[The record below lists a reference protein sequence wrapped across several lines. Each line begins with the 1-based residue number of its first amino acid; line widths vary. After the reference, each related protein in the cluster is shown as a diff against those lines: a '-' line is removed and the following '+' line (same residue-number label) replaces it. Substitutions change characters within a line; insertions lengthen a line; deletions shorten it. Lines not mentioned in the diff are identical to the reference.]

1 MAATLVRL
9 RRRQGARARHRL
21 LWRLWT
27 VASLLIAFQTG
38 SAEAATLLSPTG
50 GQVHALVIG
59 ADDYVA
65 QPHLK
70 GAVADASDLAGALR
84 KAGVTDL
91 TVLLDR
97 QVTRQ
102 SVMATLQRMAM
113 QAKPGDLFFI
123 SFAGHGAQLPER
135 TPGSNPDGMD
145 EVFVLPGFEP
155 SGAGTA
161 ERIIDKEL
169 HALLQRIEQ
178 HGAFTLF
185 VADTCHGGGLI
196 RSVDA
201 RATDI
206 SYRQASVLR
215 IEADELQ
222 PINTPAEAMLD
233 ETSFEKLTFLA
244 AVDKNSKAPE
254 VRIPGQPTLRG
265 ALSYA
270 VARAIEGT
278 APALLDGSVVNR
290 KRLFEYAR
298 QVVSQYSEQRQVIT
312 VEPLRSAALIEAP
325 AFRLLD
331 AAPATTT
338 PPQPWKDVPVRVRFT
353 EGPRESIALL
363 TPVTTPFKI
372 VGAHEPAELIWDNA
386 SGDVVS
392 DTGSIIALHAPERD
406 LPGIVDRTRALSA
419 LQKLGEARPQT
430 IVLQP
435 SNALHRNGESVAFEA
450 DGVRGRFVVVLNI
463 TGNGTVQMLFP
474 RVGENDAFPK
484 GTWRL
489 PLTVSEP
496 FGGDTVVAFVSEQPS
511 PTLLDALHRLDGK
524 KNPARVVELLEQ
536 EVQRAPNAKIGM
548 VGLFTAP

>member
-1 MAATLVRL
+1 MSWLKLSSTAGLLIGMQAGIADAATL
-9 RRRQGARARHRL
+9 Q
-21 LWRLWT
+21 
-27 VASLLIAFQTG
+27 
-38 SAEAATLLSPTG
+38 SPTG
-50 GQVHALVIG
+50 GPVHALVIG

-65 QPHLK
+65 ERHLK

-84 KAGVTDL
+84 KAGVSDL

-97 QVTRQ
+97 QATRQ
-102 SVMATLQRMAM
+102 RVMGTLQQMTAD
-113 QAKPGDLFFI
+113 AKPGDLVII

-145 EVFVLPGFEP
+145 EVFVLPGFE
-155 SGAGTA
+155 SAGLGTA

-169 HALLQRIEQ
+169 HALLQRLEQ
-178 HGAFTLF
+178 HGVFTLF
-185 VADTCHGGGLI
+185 VADTCHGGGLV
-196 RSVDA
+196 RSVDE

-233 ETSFEKLTFLA
+233 ETNFEKLTFLG

-254 VRIPGQPTLRG
+254 VRISGQPTLRG

-278 APALLDGSVVNR
+278 APALIEGGVVNR

-298 QVVSQYSEQRQVIT
+298 QLVSQYSEQRQVIT
-312 VEPLRSAALIEAP
+312 AEPLRSAALIEAP
-325 AFRLLD
+325 AFRLLA
-331 AAPATTT
+331 AAPAAGNAL
-338 PPQPWKDVPVRVRFT
+338 QPWKDAPVRIRFAG
-353 EGPRESIALL
+353 GPREAVALV

-372 VGAHEPAELIWDNA
+372 VGDREPAELIWDSR

-392 DTGSIIALHAPERD
+392 DTGSIIVLGAPERD

-419 LQKLGEARPQT
+419 LQKLAEARPQT

-435 SNALHRNGESVAFEA
+435 NNAVHRNGESVAFEA

-463 TGNGTVQMLFP
+463 SGNGTVQMLFP
-474 RVGENDAFPK
+474 RVGENAAFPK

-511 PTLLDALHRLDGK
+511 PTLLDALYHLDGK

-536 EVQRAPNAKIGM
+536 EIKRAPGAKIGM